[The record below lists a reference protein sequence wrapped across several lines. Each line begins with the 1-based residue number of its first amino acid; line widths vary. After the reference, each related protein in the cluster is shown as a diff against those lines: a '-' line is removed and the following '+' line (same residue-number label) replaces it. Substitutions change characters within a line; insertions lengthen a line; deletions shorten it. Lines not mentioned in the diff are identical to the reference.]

1 MATPMRR
8 AAPRVTLPRRR
19 AVVAALVLAL
29 PGWKPLFAQTAAPLP
44 RVGLVA
50 AAHPK
55 DVAAREA
62 AFREGMRELGY
73 VHGRNVIIDV
83 RYGEE
88 RLDRLPGLIEE
99 LVRSKVDVIVSAGP
113 SATRAARQVTS
124 SVPIVMAFDAD
135 PVGTGVV
142 ASLARPGGNV
152 TGLSI
157 LATDL
162 TGKQLEYL
170 KSVVPKLARVA
181 VLEHSTEPGA
191 GELLRTLRQAAA
203 TLGIAVDVHDVADP
217 ARIEVA
223 FAAARADGADA
234 VLVMSSPLV
243 LFHRARFAQAAN
255 ANRLPTLYP
264 YAESVDAGGLMS
276 YGVAIED
283 LFRRSAT
290 YVDRI
295 LRGAKPGDLPVEL
308 PRTFVFM
315 VNLPAA
321 KRIGLTIPPSVL
333 ARADHVVR

>member
-1 MATPMRR
+1 MRRPSPQIRLSRRR
-8 AAPRVTLPRRR
+8 AAGAT
-19 AVVAALVLAL
+19 LAL
-29 PGWKPLFAQTAAPLP
+29 ALLAGKPLFAQTGVPLP
-44 RVGLVA
+44 RVGFVA

-55 DVAAREA
+55 DVAARET

-73 VHGRNVIIDV
+73 EHGRNVIIDV

-113 SATRAARQVTS
+113 SVTRATRRVTS
-124 SVPIVMAFDAD
+124 TVPIVMAFDAD

-170 KSVVPKLARVA
+170 MAVVPKLARVA

-191 GELLRTLRQAAA
+191 AELLRTLRQAAA
-203 TLGIAVDVHDVADP
+203 SLGIAVGVHDVSDP
-217 ARIEVA
+217 ARIEGA
-223 FAAARADGADA
+223 FAAARADGVDGVI
-234 VLVMSSPLV
+234 VLSSPLV

-264 YAESVDAGGLMS
+264 YTEPVDAGGLMS

-308 PRTFVFM
+308 PRTFVFV
-315 VNLPAA
+315 VNIPAA
-321 KRIGLTIPPSVL
+321 QRIGLTIPPSVL
-333 ARADHVVR
+333 ARADRVVR